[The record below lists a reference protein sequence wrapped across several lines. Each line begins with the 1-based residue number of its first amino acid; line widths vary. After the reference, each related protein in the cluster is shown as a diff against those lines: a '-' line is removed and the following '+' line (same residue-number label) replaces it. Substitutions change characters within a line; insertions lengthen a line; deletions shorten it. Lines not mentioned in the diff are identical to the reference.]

1 MAQEGFDRNVASR
14 MPSTKSGKPKRP
26 WQVPQQVE
34 QTREQNSRPASED
47 LSMDNLSMDKSSIDK
62 KSMDTT
68 SREDLFMDKSV
79 IDKKSMDEMS
89 IDKSSMDRLSI
100 QKKRG
105 FSDTFTYL
113 FEHFLPKF
121 DPASQTLLLWLVWLS
136 DEQGQTPPVSYKDLS
151 QRCGMS
157 SKTAARTIKDLIK
170 EGVIQI
176 KKNAYSRE
184 ATVYAINLPKLS

>member
-34 QTREQNSRPASED
+34 QTREQDSRPASEES
-47 LSMDNLSMDKSSIDK
+47 SMDNLSMDKSSIDK
-62 KSMDTT
+62 KSMGTV
-68 SREDLFMDKSV
+68 SREKLSMDKSS
-79 IDKKSMDEMS
+79 IDKKSMDN
-89 IDKSSMDRLSI
+89 LSI
-100 QKKRG
+100 QKNRG
-105 FSDTFTYL
+105 SSDTFTYL

-151 QRCGMS
+151 QKCGMS

-170 EGVIQI
+170 EGVVRIE
-176 KKNAYSRE
+176 KNAYSRE